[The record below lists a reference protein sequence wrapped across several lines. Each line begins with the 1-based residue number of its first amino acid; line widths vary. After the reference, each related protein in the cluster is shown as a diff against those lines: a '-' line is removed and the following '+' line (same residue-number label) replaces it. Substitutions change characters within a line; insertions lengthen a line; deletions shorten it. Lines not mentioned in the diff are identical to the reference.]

1 MRKLRPRPG
10 HAAPPDF
17 NDKSPDAMF
26 AKILTHLDAQDDEN
40 DRRHQENKTT
50 LESILKEG
58 KLTNGR
64 VTKLEKKWIY
74 VAGLVIGG
82 WFVIGVVG
90 FLYTHWP
97 K

>member
-1 MRKLRPRPG
+1 MRKPRPRPG

-26 AKILTHLDAQDDEN
+26 AKILAHLDAQDEQTDQ
-40 DRRHQENKTT
+40 RHEENKTT
-50 LESILKEG
+50 LESILTEAKR
-58 KLTNGR
+58 TNGR

-82 WFVIGVVG
+82 WFVIGVVWV
-90 FLYTHWP
+90 LYTHLR
-97 K
+97 